1 MKGILDATNENLV
14 SSDFKADPHSSII
27 DLPLTR
33 VMDNMVKV
41 MAWYDNEFGYACR
54 LVEMAEFICQKIT

>member
-1 MKGILDATNENLV
+1 NLV